1 MIFLLYV
8 PLKISDN
15 VITFFFKSEFKDKT
29 KLVNNDVGLT
39 SYIVK
44 TRRRRRRG
52 SHRTDKTVDLTNIVR
67 FPPV

>member
-1 MIFLLYV
+1 MHD
-8 PLKISDN
+8 KISDN

-39 SYIVK
+39 SYKVK
-44 TRRRRRRG
+44 TRRRRG
-52 SHRTDKTVDLTNIVR
+52 SHRTDKTVDLANIVR